1 MLQWTRTSSLRK
13 TLGYL
18 VPVPWWLPRWRVRHL
33 KTMPRNWWASDR
45 WSILFS
51 AHPNFFLFLS
61 SPFFCAHHL
70 FSHLLLCS
78 FSTFLPHLP
87 SPPLPL
93 SSILPLPLPQAEDQ
107 AKRFEFLLHQTEIFS
122 HFMNTPSSKKTPSSP
137 LKVTPPNFPQR
148 RERKR
153 HPSASTW
160 VSYFNQ

>member
-1 MLQWTRTSSLRK
+1 MVQWTRTSSLRK

-33 KTMPRNWWASDR
+33 KIMPRNWWASDGG
-45 WSILFS
+45 LFHLVHTLTFLS
-51 AHPNFFLFLS
+51 LLALFLRS
-61 SPFFCAHHL
+61 SPFFIFYYVL
-70 FSHLLLCS
+70 FPLFPPLLLLS
-78 FSTFLPHLP
+78 LF
-87 SPPLPL
+87 PL
-93 SSILPLPLPQAEDQ
+93 SSLSILPLPQAEDQ

-122 HFMNTPSSKKTPSSP
+122 HFMNTPATKKTPSSP

-160 VSYFNQ
+160 VSYLNQ